1 MFNNCTSLIILDISK
16 FDFSIDTYDDMFN
29 ILNNLKYLNIKNVV
43 KGDYSFPDSPL
54 NSIDNLKVC
63 QSETLIDN
71 VKATNICCVFD
82 ITTLDCKSTP
92 DGEENYIILHF
103 SNACTYSDNGFVGD
117 ATKAVTRDTYVKD
130 IVIGETTYQKT
141 DTLTIEANTDVI
153 INFNAHAE
161 SLQGFFNKNSD
172 ANVVNIKSID
182 FSHFIWTSVTNMNL
196 LFSGC
201 SGLESINF
209 GEFNTGA
216 VTTVSQM
223 FTGCSKITSIDLS
236 KLVTSSITNM
246 NEMFSSCSRLESLN
260 LSNFNTENVSNMDGM
275 FNGCIALQSI
285 DISKFNTAN
294 VLSMN
299 SMFSSCNALKSID
312 LSKFN
317 TAKVTSMGSMFS

>member
-1 MFNNCTSLIILDISK
+1 MLIVLGNSSEIQNKPLISK
-16 FDFSIDTYDDMFN
+16 TDSEISFQRKLEDT
-29 ILNNLKYLNIKNVV
+29 
-43 KGDYSFPDSPL
+43 
-54 NSIDNLKVC
+54 
-63 QSETLIDN
+63 
-71 VKATNICCVFD
+71 
-82 ITTLDCKSTP
+82 
-92 DGEENYIILHF
+92 EENYIKVHF
-103 SNACTYSDNGFVGD
+103 ANACSYGDNGFVG
-117 ATKAVTRDTYVKD
+117 TSTTENMRDTYVKD
-130 IVIGETTYQKT
+130 IVIGETSYQKT

-209 GEFNTGA
+209 GEFNTRA

-317 TAKVTSMGSMFS
+317 TAKVTSRVQCFQDVMH